1 MDALSR
7 GRGRPPR
14 GQAPADLLPADGPV
28 WTTTHVAAFQGVDER
43 TVRRAAARG
52 DLHHLRLT
60 SRVLRFS
67 RPCLMEHLHGR
78 SCADLVYDEEILDAE
93 QAAALLGVGM
103 TTLLRAAAAGVIPS
117 RHLAGTWRFS
127 RAALLRCLCP
137 EPPAAG

>member
-28 WTTTHVAAFQGVDER
+28 WTTAHVAAFQGVDER

-78 SCADLVYDEEILDAE
+78 SCAGLVYDEEILDAE

-103 TTLLRAAAAGVIPS
+103 TTLLRAAAAGVIPG